1 MGNLFWASRV
11 QTCVVIKQLWPF
23 IPLAASLKN
32 NLLHTDLISCS
43 DIMLG
48 VCLSDVY
55 RKSLLD
61 VFLYAGCVMIQ
72 FYLYNKSH
80 FWKKKNKITILLL
93 KLYKHCIYYERD

>member
-1 MGNLFWASRV
+1 MGNLLWASRV

-23 IPLAASLKN
+23 FPLAASLKN

-55 RKSLLD
+55 RKRLLD
-61 VFLYAGCVMIQ
+61 SFLYAGSVT
-72 FYLYNKSH
+72 YD
-80 FWKKKNKITILLL
+80 TILFIL
-93 KLYKHCIYYERD
+93 